1 MLRKWDDKGI
11 TDEINDAKVADIR
24 TGKKVSGEGFGCER
38 TKRKDTG
45 NSEKSL
51 RKYRRQ
57 KVSKGCRSIRES
69 RYEFQPGTVI
79 QIGNKRRIVSGCHNK
94 DALIQI
100 QTKGFEPKDA
110 PLKKCKILIKLLK
123 KDSSLLKLNNQVI
136 LQKSLKS

>member
-1 MLRKWDDKGI
+1 M
-11 TDEINDAKVADIR
+11 VDIR

-110 PLKKCKILIKLLK
+110 PLKKCKILIHSNGWDQKARTAPQAAGSDKAGKPDKL
-123 KDSSLLKLNNQVI
+123 SF
-136 LQKSLKS
+136 